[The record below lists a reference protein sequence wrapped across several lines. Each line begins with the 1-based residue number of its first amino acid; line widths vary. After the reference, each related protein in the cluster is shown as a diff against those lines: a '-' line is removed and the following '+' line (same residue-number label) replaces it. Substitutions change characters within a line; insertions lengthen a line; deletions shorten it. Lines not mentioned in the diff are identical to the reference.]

1 MLCNREWNKAFL
13 HWGHGKAMKL
23 NKAIAIPAIALTA
36 GLSLAACGSAKAPAL
51 GNNHTPT
58 APAGA
63 PVATKTAHS
72 AEPAP
77 ETATPAAVPKATVAQ
92 PAGQVPV
99 LDVSA
104 DGYSGIKPAEIGFS
118 GDGGYIITGIVWS
131 SWGPNEAD
139 GTGTS
144 NIQGCVPDCATGSE
158 TPYPD
163 TIVLSDPQGGQFT
176 QVSSTRDGT
185 VRAGSTLLILGVEQ
199 NSPDAAPAA
208 PALTDCGGGV
218 YAGADTSCPF
228 ALNVTEGYTGPG
240 ADYAYSPATGLTYT
254 MNCTLEGAST
264 VVCTGADNAYVQWNG
279 NAS

>member
-1 MLCNREWNKAFL
+1 
-13 HWGHGKAMKL
+13 MKL
-23 NKAIAIPAIALTA
+23 NKVIAIPAIAFTA
-36 GLSLAACGSAKAPAL
+36 GLSLAACGSVKAPAAAPAIT
-51 GNNHTPT
+51 HTVT
-58 APAGA
+58 APAAAPKTTHLTKPA
-63 PVATKTAHS
+63 PVAT
-72 AEPAP
+72 
-77 ETATPAAVPKATVAQ
+77 TPAAAPKTTVAQ
-92 PAGQVPV
+92 PAAQVPV
-99 LDVSA
+99 LNVTN
-104 DGYSGIKPAEIGFS
+104 GYSGIKPGEIGFS

-144 NIQGCVPDCATGSE
+144 DIQGCVPDCATGSE
-158 TPYPD
+158 TPYTD

-185 VRAGSTLLILGVEQ
+185 VTAGSTSLILGAEQ

-240 ADYAYSPATGLTYT
+240 ADYAYSPATGLNYT

-264 VVCTGADNAYVQWNG
+264 VVCTGGDNAYVQWNG